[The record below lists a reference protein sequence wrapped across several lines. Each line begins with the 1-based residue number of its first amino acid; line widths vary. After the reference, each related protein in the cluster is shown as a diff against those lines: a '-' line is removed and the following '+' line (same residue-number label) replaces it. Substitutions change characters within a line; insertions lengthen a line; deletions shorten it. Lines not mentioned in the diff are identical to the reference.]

1 MTDEEP
7 RPACRLGVT
16 AEDLARE
23 ADRAVLY
30 GAILAAQRP
39 GVKIKP
45 HLLDAVAALLPAVR
59 AYLDGEENDLS
70 SYALEYARA
79 CGAEAFLKSKR
90 KPSAPC

>member
-1 MTDEEP
+1 MTGEEP
-7 RPACRLGVT
+7 RPACWVGVT

-45 HLLDAVAALLPAVR
+45 HLADAVTALLPAVR
-59 AYLDGEENDLS
+59 AYLDGEENNLS
-70 SYALEYARA
+70 AYALEYARA
-79 CGAEAFLKSKR
+79 CGAEAFLQSKR
-90 KPSAPC
+90 KPSASL